1 MTGKNYLVKEIDG
14 QLYYDRVHILK
25 NPSSLKL
32 IDHAIRQKILRLLSK
47 EPMYPAQIAK
57 ALNLHEQKVYYHI
70 KQLINADVLEI
81 TERKEIRGTTAKKY
95 RPKDLNFAVS
105 LTFHGK
111 SIRNLS
117 DELREPKLDQFLKD
131 FIVDERLNAK
141 IVVGS
146 PDPHGPYKARAR
158 DGHYAIDLAL
168 FLGSV
173 CTPSKDF
180 ATKLDVD
187 VDLRKCE
194 DNLIIVGGPVTNL
207 TMAKANEFLPV
218 KFSEAKPWGISG
230 KKTYT
235 DDNIGL
241 IANIPNPYNPHFRI
255 LAFAGIR
262 FSGTKAAVLAFT
274 RFTSLILTHY
284 SGQREFSCIMQ
295 GFDLDGDG
303 KVDSIELLE

>member
-1 MTGKNYLVKEIDG
+1 MAPKSYLVKEIDG
-14 QLYYDRVHILK
+14 QLYYDKVHLLK
-25 NPSSLKL
+25 NASALKL
-32 IDHAIRQKILRLLSK
+32 IDHEIRLKILKMLGR

-81 TERKEIRGTTAKKY
+81 TERKEIRGTTAKKF
-95 RPKDLNFAVS
+95 RPKDLNFALS

-117 DELREPKLDQFLKD
+117 DELREPKLEMFLKD
-131 FIVDERLNAK
+131 FIVNDRLNAK

-173 CTPSKDF
+173 CTPSAEF
-180 ATKLDVD
+180 STKLDVD
-187 VDLRKCE
+187 IDLKKSE

-230 KKTYT
+230 KKTHT
-235 DDNIGL
+235 EDNIGL
-241 IANIPNPYNPHFRI
+241 IANISNPYNPHFRI
-255 LAFAGIR
+255 LALAGIR
-262 FSGTKAAVLAFT
+262 FSGTKAAVIAFT
-274 RFTSLILTHY
+274 RFTSLILAHY
-284 SGQREFSCIMQ
+284 SGQKEFSCIVQ